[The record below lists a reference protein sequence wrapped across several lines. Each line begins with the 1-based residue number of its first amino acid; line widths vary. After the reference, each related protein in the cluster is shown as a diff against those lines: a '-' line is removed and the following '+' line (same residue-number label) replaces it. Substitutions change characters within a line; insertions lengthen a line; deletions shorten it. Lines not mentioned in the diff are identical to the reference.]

1 MSAHAAASL
10 ARERG
15 GRARRL
21 ELAGTGLLSAA
32 MAAAGVLAYAFH
44 ILAARTLTTSEY
56 GQIAALWAALF
67 IAVVVLFRP
76 LEQTTARSVADR
88 LARGEEAASVLR
100 SVLAVFACVLVVVGV
115 AAALAW
121 GTLTR
126 SLFDGTDFLT
136 LMLVLGVAGYGVQY
150 VGRGILGGLRRFRG
164 LSGIHVG
171 DGSIRLLAALPLVAV
186 ASKEVAAAALAVAGI
201 GGAIVPLWRARH
213 EVAAL
218 GEGASLQPFHFG
230 AAFRFAAPAS
240 VIAAADQL
248 LVNGAPLLV
257 IADGKGDTSKA
268 AAVVFAATMLV
279 RIPVFLFSGIAG
291 TLLPNFTRLQV
302 ERDHGHVTRAVAR
315 VCLLFAGLTVVIVT
329 VAAAAGPLGMRLLY
343 GPDYRA
349 HASDL
354 ALLGLGAG
362 SYLAA
367 ATISQALLARADG
380 WRAAA
385 AWSASAGLF
394 VLVFLVAHG
403 SELHRVALAVGTA
416 LVVNTILLAV
426 ALAVAHHGRG
436 ESPSR

>member
-1 MSAHAAASL
+1 
-10 ARERG
+10 
-15 GRARRL
+15 
-21 ELAGTGLLSAA
+21 
-32 MAAAGVLAYAFH
+32 VLAYAFH

-67 IAVVVLFRP
+67 ITVVVLFRP

-100 SVLAVFACVLVVVGV
+100 SVGAVFCCVLVAVGV
-115 AAALAW
+115 GAVLAW

-136 LMLVLGVAGYGVQY
+136 TMLVLGVAGYGVQY
-150 VGRGILGGLRRFRG
+150 LGRGILGGLRRFRG

-201 GGAIVPLWRARH
+201 GGAIVPLWRSRR

-218 GEGASLQPFHFG
+218 GEGVSLEPFHFG

-257 IADGKGDTSKA
+257 IASGGRDASKA

-279 RIPVFLFSGIAG
+279 RIPVFLFSGVAG

-315 VCLLFAGLTVVIVT
+315 VCLLFVGVTVVIVA
-329 VAAAAGPLGMRLLY
+329 VAAAAGPLGMRVVY

-349 HASDL
+349 GAADL

-385 AWSASAGLF
+385 AWAASAALF
-394 VLVFLVAHG
+394 VLVYLASHG

-416 LVVNTILLAV
+416 LVANSILLAAV
-426 ALAVAHHGRG
+426 LAFARDGRG
-436 ESPSR
+436 QAQPG

>member
-1 MSAHAAASL
+1 
-10 ARERG
+10 
-15 GRARRL
+15 
-21 ELAGTGLLSAA
+21 
-32 MAAAGVLAYAFH
+32 
-44 ILAARTLTTSEY
+44 
-56 GQIAALWAALF
+56 
-67 IAVVVLFRP
+67 
-76 LEQTTARSVADR
+76 
-88 LARGEEAASVLR
+88 
-100 SVLAVFACVLVVVGV
+100 
-115 AAALAW
+115 
-121 GTLTR
+121 
-126 SLFDGTDFLT
+126 
-136 LMLVLGVAGYGVQY
+136 
-150 VGRGILGGLRRFRG
+150 
-164 LSGIHVG
+164 
-171 DGSIRLLAALPLVAV
+171 
-186 ASKEVAAAALAVAGI
+186 
-201 GGAIVPLWRARH
+201 
-213 EVAAL
+213 
-218 GEGASLQPFHFG
+218 
-230 AAFRFAAPAS
+230 
-240 VIAAADQL
+240 
-248 LVNGAPLLV
+248 V

-436 ESPSR
+436 KSPSR